1 MGCETIY
8 FVVILHGD
16 HGGTYRVV
24 VAFSIISRLWSTY
37 HTGMYSTPISAS
49 YTVVEPHLL
58 QSTLSLKLWKGGKRK
73 RKKKKE
79 KIKESPC
86 DFENW
91 FD

>member
-24 VAFSIISRLWSTY
+24 VAFLIISRLWSTY

-58 QSTLSLKLWKGGKRK
+58 QSTLSLKLWKGGERKEKERKNKRK
-73 RKKKKE
+73 
-79 KIKESPC
+79 PL
-86 DFENW
+86 W
-91 FD
+91 L